1 MEQRQARSLAA
12 WSNRRLQALWLAC
25 VGLLVCLVVVKL
37 WHQWQRQP
45 PAPISEVPDSIVDSV
60 WRMTAESAAVT
71 APQGNRLQVLPE
83 QHTDFV
89 YSVVVDDVALLKTVL
104 LLLGPPGLLTALWL
118 YMRHGSG
125 RRPPT

>member
-1 MEQRQARSLAA
+1 MGGLAT
-12 WSNRRLQALWLAC
+12 WSNRRLQALWLAW

-37 WHQWQRQP
+37 WRQWQRP
-45 PAPISEVPDSIVDSV
+45 APAPISAVPDSLVDSV
-60 WRMTAESAAVT
+60 WRMTADSAAVT
-71 APQGNRLQVLPE
+71 TPHGNRLQVLPE

-118 YMRHGSG
+118 YLRHSSHRG
-125 RRPPT
+125 PPT